1 MACPDAMSAGVY
13 RMGDVAN
20 VMVAGIGGAS
30 LGTEILKSLR
40 DAGRYRIFG
49 CDVSGFA
56 YGHYE
61 QGLADTFIV
70 SRKRYVGSVLD
81 LCIAKGIQVLIPG
94 GEEPLVLLGPAAGD
108 FLKSGVHIAANSPEV
123 IATCSDKRCFFERMQ
138 MLELPTPW
146 TVSIQERS
154 ELANLKNPP
163 CPCIIKPSTGTGG
176 SRFVFM
182 ALNQSEIALYVEHL
196 LCNGLTALVQ
206 EYIGLD
212 EGEFTVGILSL
223 PDGRL
228 AGSIAMQRLFNAK
241 LSVLVSTKAGL
252 ISSGNSQGLIDEF
265 PGVRAQAEKIA
276 WALHSVGPM
285 NVQGRVR
292 DGILIPFEVNP
303 RFSASTYLRAM
314 AGFNE
319 VDMYLQYVLYGTDP
333 QVGPIRPG
341 YYMRSFAEQYVPKE
355 AIKQ

>member
-1 MACPDAMSAGVY
+1 MA
-13 RMGDVAN
+13 DVSN

-40 DAGRYRIFG
+40 VAGRYRIFG
-49 CDVSGFA
+49 CDISGYA

-61 QGLADTFIV
+61 KGIAETFIV
-70 SRKRYVGSVLD
+70 SQKRYVESVLE
-81 LCIAKGIQVLIPG
+81 LCIANGIDALIPG
-94 GEEPLVLLGPAAGD
+94 GEEPLVLLGMAAGD
-108 FLKSGVHIAANSPEV
+108 FLKGGIRIAGNSPEV
-123 IATCSDKRCFFERMQ
+123 VATCSDKRCFFERMQ
-138 MLELPTPW
+138 LLGFPSPW
-146 TVSIQERS
+146 TISIRDRR
-154 ELANLKNPP
+154 ELASLKSTP
-163 CPCIIKPSTGTGG
+163 CPCIIKPSRGTGG

-182 ALNQSEIALYVEHL
+182 ALNRPEIELYVEHL

-212 EGEFTVGILSL
+212 EGEFTVGVLSL

-228 AGSIAMQRLFNAK
+228 AGSLAMQRLFNAK
-241 LSVLVSTKAGL
+241 LSVLVSTPAGL

-265 PGVRAQAEKIA
+265 PNVRAQAEEIA
-276 WALHSVGPM
+276 TALGSVGPM

-292 DGILIPFEVNP
+292 DGLLIPFEVNP

-319 VDMYLQYVLYGTDP
+319 IDMYLQYVLYGIEP
-333 QVGPIRPG
+333 RVGPIRPG
-341 YYMRSFAEQYVPKE
+341 YYLRSFAEQYVPKD